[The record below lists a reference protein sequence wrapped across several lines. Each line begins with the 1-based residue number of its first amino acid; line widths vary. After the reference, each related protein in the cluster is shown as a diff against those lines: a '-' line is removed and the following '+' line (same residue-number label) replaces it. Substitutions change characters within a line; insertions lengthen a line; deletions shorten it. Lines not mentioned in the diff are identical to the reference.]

1 MNPIRTDTELIE
13 RLNKVLNRVIL
24 EDIDQNEVLNRV
36 KMELKSSNIRRHLYI
51 KNSLELLKANLYE
64 GSLTDR
70 YWLSEIDYILA
81 YLN

>member
-1 MNPIRTDTELIE
+1 MNSIRTDTELIE
-13 RLNKVLNRVIL
+13 RLNKVLNRAIL
-24 EDIDQNEVLNRV
+24 EDIDPNDVLLRV
-36 KMELKSSNIRRHLYI
+36 KNELNSSNIRKHLYI
-51 KNSLELLKANLYE
+51 KNSLELLKDNLYE

>member
-13 RLNKVLNRVIL
+13 RLNKVLNRAIL
-24 EDIDQNEVLNRV
+24 EDIDQKEVLLRV
-36 KMELKSSNIRRHLYI
+36 KKELHSSNIRKHLYI

-64 GSLTDR
+64 DSLIDR

>member
-13 RLNKVLNRVIL
+13 RLNKVLNRAIL
-24 EDIDQNEVLNRV
+24 EDIDQKEVLLRV
-36 KMELKSSNIRRHLYI
+36 KNELKSSNIRRHLYI
-51 KNSLELLKANLYE
+51 KNSLELLKDNLYE

-70 YWLSEIDYILA
+70 YWLSEIDCILS